1 MKNKNNNR
9 PMVISAARAGKYS
22 RPKSTQDSAA
32 RTHIRGFPM
41 QFRPF
46 PFDISPFFS
55 FFAPSKQYS
64 ETYEHEN
71 N

>member
-1 MKNKNNNR
+1 MKNKNNNH

-32 RTHIRGFPM
+32 RAHIRGFPM

-46 PFDISPFFS
+46 PFDISPFF
-55 FFAPSKQYS
+55 
-64 ETYEHEN
+64 
-71 N
+71 

>member
-1 MKNKNNNR
+1 MKNKSNNR

-32 RTHIRGFPM
+32 RAHIRGFPM

-64 ETYEHEN
+64 VTYEHEN

>member
-22 RPKSTQDSAA
+22 RKSIHDSAVRA
-32 RTHIRGFPM
+32 HIRGFPT

>member
-1 MKNKNNNR
+1 MKNKIITAQWLFRLHVPANT
-9 PMVISAARAGKYS
+9 AA
-22 RPKSTQDSAA
+22 KSIHDSAV
-32 RTHIRGFPM
+32 RVHIRGFPM